1 MISNKNKANFFLIIT
16 IICATAFYS
25 YYILINKGSI
35 KIENS
40 KRIIQDKNSDLKIG
54 TTVFTNVE
62 YKSSD
67 KKNRNYITKGKEA
80 FISKESPN
88 LIQIN
93 IVHSYTMLKDGTILN
108 INSNKAIYFKNSQN
122 IKYYDGVTIVNTD
135 KTITAET
142 ANFQKNKNKI
152 ILEKNVIFTSL
163 KNTIKGDVAELD
175 TITND
180 LKIFMNKKKDKVY
193 GRREQSK

>member
-1 MISNKNKANFFLIIT
+1 MISNKNIANIFLIFT
-16 IICATAFYS
+16 IISAIAFYS
-25 YYILINKGSI
+25 YYIAINKGSI
-35 KIENS
+35 KVENS
-40 KRIIQDKNSDLKIG
+40 KKIIQDKNSDLKIG

-67 KKNRNYITKGKEA
+67 EKNRNYITKGKEA

-88 LIQIN
+88 LIQLN
-93 IVHSYTMLKDGTILN
+93 FVHSYTKLKDGTILN
-108 INSNKAIYFKNSQN
+108 VNSNKAVYFKDSQN
-122 IKYYDGVTIVNTD
+122 IKYYEGVTIVNKD
-135 KTITAET
+135 KRITAKT

-152 ILEKNVIFTSL
+152 RLEKNVIFKSPE
-163 KNTIKGDVAELD
+163 NIIKGDIAELD